1 MIKVLHV
8 YVRFHVYMYI
18 YMCLDF
24 ANLFAAVIFSMFFF
38 KEIDYSFIWYLS
50 GKSLVC
56 LYVN

>member
-24 ANLFAAVIFSMFFF
+24 ANLFAAVIFSMFFLR
-38 KEIDYSFIWYLS
+38 KLITHLS
-50 GKSLVC
+50 GICQENPWFVSM
-56 LYVN
+56 